1 MMAAIKEAAMLT
13 NEQLEGRLKA
23 VEVFAMTALGLYL
36 AGARNR
42 PKAEALLDAL
52 RDVVET
58 ETKTMPEAAAQSAR
72 DTVREIADN
81 LSRNLPLL
89 HVESPH

>member
-1 MMAAIKEAAMLT
+1 MLT
-13 NEQLEGRLKA
+13 NEQLQGRLKA

-36 AGARNR
+36 AGARNH
-42 PKAEALLDAL
+42 PKAEALLEAL

-58 ETKTMPEAAAQSAR
+58 ESRTMPEAAAQSAR
-72 DTVREIADN
+72 DTVQELVDN

-89 HVESPH
+89 HGEPPQ

>member
-1 MMAAIKEAAMLT
+1 MLT

-36 AGARNR
+36 ASARNH
-42 PKAEALLDAL
+42 PEAKALFNALSN
-52 RDVVET
+52 VVET
-58 ETKTMPEAAAQSAR
+58 ETQTMTEGAAQSAR
-72 DTVREIADN
+72 HTVRELVEN

-89 HVESPH
+89 HGEQSH